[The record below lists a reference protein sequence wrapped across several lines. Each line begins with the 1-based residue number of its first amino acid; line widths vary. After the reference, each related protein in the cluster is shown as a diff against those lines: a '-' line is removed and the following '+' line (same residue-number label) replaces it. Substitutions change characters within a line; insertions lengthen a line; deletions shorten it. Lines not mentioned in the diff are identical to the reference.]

1 MPRYRIQLTSKALKQ
16 LEALPIGS
24 QDLVRS
30 KIDRLADNLAGDV
43 KRLKSFSPAYWMRAG
58 DFRILFDLEGDQ
70 IVIRIVGNRRDVYD
84 R

>member
-1 MPRYRIQLTSKALKQ
+1 MARYRIQISNKALKQ
-16 LEALPIGS
+16 LKDLPHDA
-24 QDLVRS
+24 QDLVRT

-43 KRLKSFSPAYWMRAG
+43 KRLKSFSPAYRMRAG

-70 IVIRIVGNRRDVYD
+70 ILIRVVGNRRDVYD